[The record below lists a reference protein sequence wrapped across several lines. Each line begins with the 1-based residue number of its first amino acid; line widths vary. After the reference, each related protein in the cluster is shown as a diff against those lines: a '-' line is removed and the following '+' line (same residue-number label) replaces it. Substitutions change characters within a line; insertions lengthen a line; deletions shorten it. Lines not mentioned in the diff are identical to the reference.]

1 MEDLTENY
9 SKLNLA
15 LSVMHECFE
24 PSQDPYTKRDIVE
37 DIIFNRESDLS
48 RLNFRR
54 FYTMLLERDE
64 EVITVGS
71 LRIYSELA
79 EVPLVATRFHYRRQG
94 MCRVM
99 MDELENQL
107 VNLGVKRLILPSA
120 SSTLD
125 TWTSTSLHLMRG
137 CTTIPFGGSIKFDG
151 SPVATSTVTQAEDN
165 QPENGASDQ
174 ELGNVASG
182 DKFLIDVDCMLLD
195 NNEPSFSAWY
205 NQQNFRL
212 IPGFC

>member
-9 SKLNLA
+9 SRLNLA

-64 EVITVGS
+64 EVITV
-71 LRIYSELA
+71 
-79 EVPLVATRFHYRRQG
+79 VPLVATRFHYRRQG

-107 VNLGVKRLILPSA
+107 VNLGVERLILPSA

-137 CTTIPFGGSIKFDG
+137 C
-151 SPVATSTVTQAEDN
+151 
-165 QPENGASDQ
+165 
-174 ELGNVASG
+174 
-182 DKFLIDVDCMLLD
+182 
-195 NNEPSFSAWY
+195 SF
-205 NQQNFRL
+205 
-212 IPGFC
+212 

>member
-37 DIIFNRESDLS
+37 DIIFNKESDLS
-48 RLNFRR
+48 LLNFRR

-64 EVITVGS
+64 EVITVSS

-79 EVPLVATRFHYRRQG
+79 EGT
-94 MCRVM
+94 
-99 MDELENQL
+99 
-107 VNLGVKRLILPSA
+107 ILCHKVLKQA
-120 SSTLD
+120 NST
-125 TWTSTSLHLMRG
+125 TQA
-137 CTTIPFGGSIKFDG
+137 TIPFWGSIKFDG

-205 NQQNFRL
+205 NEQNFRL

>member
-37 DIIFNRESDLS
+37 DIIFNKESDLS
-48 RLNFRR
+48 LLNFRR

-64 EVITVGS
+64 EVITVSS

-107 VNLGVKRLILPSA
+107 GTILCHKVLKQA
-120 SSTLD
+120 NST
-125 TWTSTSLHLMRG
+125 TQA
-137 CTTIPFGGSIKFDG
+137 TIPFWGSIKFDG

-205 NQQNFRL
+205 NEQNFRL

>member
-24 PSQDPYTKRDIVE
+24 PSQDPYTKIDIVE

-71 LRIYSELA
+71 LRIYI
-79 EVPLVATRFHYRRQG
+79 PLVATRFHYRRQG

-99 MDELENQL
+99 MDELEN
-107 VNLGVKRLILPSA
+107 
-120 SSTLD
+120 
-125 TWTSTSLHLMRG
+125 
-137 CTTIPFGGSIKFDG
+137 
-151 SPVATSTVTQAEDN
+151 
-165 QPENGASDQ
+165 
-174 ELGNVASG
+174 
-182 DKFLIDVDCMLLD
+182 
-195 NNEPSFSAWY
+195 
-205 NQQNFRL
+205 
-212 IPGFC
+212 

>member
-37 DIIFNRESDLS
+37 DIIFNRELDLS

-71 LRIYSELA
+71 LGIYSELA
-79 EVPLVATRFHYRRQG
+79 EGTVLCHKALKQA
-94 MCRVM
+94 
-99 MDELENQL
+99 N
-107 VNLGVKRLILPSA
+107 
-120 SSTLD
+120 ST
-125 TWTSTSLHLMRG
+125 TQA
-137 CTTIPFGGSIKFDG
+137 TIPFVGSIKFE
-151 SPVATSTVTQAEDN
+151 VTQAEDN

-182 DKFLIDVDCMLLD
+182 NKFFIDVDCMLLD
-195 NNEPSFSAWY
+195 NNEPNFSAWY
-205 NQQNFRL
+205 NEQNFRL

>member
-1 MEDLTENY
+1 
-9 SKLNLA
+9 
-15 LSVMHECFE
+15 MHECFK

-37 DIIFNRESDLS
+37 DIIFNQGRK
-48 RLNFRR
+48 
-54 FYTMLLERDE
+54 YRDE

-79 EVPLVATRFHYRRQG
+79 EFLNYTFLDFHG
-94 MCRVM
+94 T
-99 MDELENQL
+99 
-107 VNLGVKRLILPSA
+107 ILCHKVLKQA
-120 SSTLD
+120 NST
-125 TWTSTSLHLMRG
+125 TQA
-137 CTTIPFGGSIKFDG
+137 TIPFGGSIKFDG

>member
-24 PSQDPYTKRDIVE
+24 PSKDPYTKRDIVE

-54 FYTMLLERDE
+54 FYTLLLERDE

-71 LRIYSELA
+71 VRIYSELA

-107 VNLGVKRLILPSA
+107 VNLGVERLILPSA

-137 CTTIPFGGSIKFDG
+137 C
-151 SPVATSTVTQAEDN
+151 
-165 QPENGASDQ
+165 
-174 ELGNVASG
+174 
-182 DKFLIDVDCMLLD
+182 
-195 NNEPSFSAWY
+195 SF
-205 NQQNFRL
+205 
-212 IPGFC
+212 

>member
-15 LSVMHECFE
+15 LSVMHESFE
-24 PSQDPYTKRDIVE
+24 PSQDPYT
-37 DIIFNRESDLS
+37 NRESDLS

-54 FYTMLLERDE
+54 FYTVLLERDE

-107 VNLGVKRLILPSA
+107 GNLGVERLILPSA

-125 TWTSTSLHLMRG
+125 TRTSTSFG
-137 CTTIPFGGSIKFDG
+137 IETDTTPATIPFEGSIEFDG
-151 SPVATSTVTQAEDN
+151 SSGAISTVTQAEDN
-165 QPENGASDQ
+165 RPENGASDQ
-174 ELGNVASG
+174 ELGNIASG

-195 NNEPSFSAWY
+195 NNEPSFLAWY
-205 NQQNFRL
+205 NEHNFRL